1 MAPTTHAP
9 DETLAALLLRRLSS
23 VAVAPSAP
31 GLRDDAWLSARGVA
45 ALEAELADRG
55 HVLAPPLARAL
66 AALSPADLAVQG
78 SLLLHEVDRLLGN
91 DRPHIP
97 LFRGFPEDVPEHAHS
112 LYATRIHA
120 LLARQPFQPC
130 VRCGRVGDIV
140 ELPSCAHLLCSRCV
154 ADLEYCECCGMRLGL
169 PTAAP
174 TSREEP
180 PADTP
185 PVRVLHLLDGTQDAA
200 LTALLRI
207 LTGRAVPPT
216 PADRA
221 DLDTLLRLA
230 DPAVVAAALPAEI
243 PVRETRARVLAALLP
258 DAASDDLLARHLR
271 SATDVLRL
279 LVAWSGGEPDLVAPP
294 RLRSLPRRLRRTLL
308 RLLDGFDPHRLVED
322 LRRHPGLW
330 KRAGELLHPFEHSA
344 RHPRA
349 ALAFAV
355 LRGTDPFAP
364 GLTLAGDVLP
374 ADELRLVGGESTA
387 RLTFHGWGAQVERA
401 LATGDLLWALELLR
415 RRPGELVRRLHQLLR
430 WGAPEVV
437 EPVLAD
443 VLPSVG
449 VSALL
454 AAWGRLRALSH
465 PLDSTRVVF
474 PRGRLAAAHRL
485 DDWGVPVSPAQ
496 AHGCCRLLEAELLRR
511 WATADW
517 EAAVL
522 DAGLADLGVPLA
534 TRQTSRALVE
544 LPRGSRQPLPDAMRL
559 RLFLHWVQPPKVRV
573 DLDLSVALYDAHW
586 RFVGLC
592 DYTHLVH
599 GEKAAVHSGDFTAA
613 PAPHGATE
621 FVDLDLAALRDGG
634 VRFALPVLFSFND
647 VPFDDLPVALAGVLG
662 TEGPRA
668 AFDPRLVRQRFEL
681 SGDSRVSLPLVL
693 DLEERELL
701 WTDVQLPAAGGA
713 HNVWRYRDR
722 LGRLGRDLFLHFAPG
737 RQLSLWETA
746 SRRAAAGAGT
756 VLVRQRDGSV
766 DLFRRG
772 GDESSA
778 DFAERLA
785 FPAVADGQ
793 RLTESDIAQLLRGK
807 RVLAVLAT
815 GDLSPALLAESSGAL
830 FRGLPGR
837 VDAVP
842 VARVA
847 RLSASDLLPSEAT
860 DE

>member
-294 RLRSLPRRLRRTLL
+294 RLRSLPVGCDGRCCACSTASTRTAW
-308 RLLDGFDPHRLVED
+308 
-322 LRRHPGLW
+322 W
-330 KRAGELLHPFEHSA
+330 KICAGT
-344 RHPRA
+344 
-349 ALAFAV
+349 
-355 LRGTDPFAP
+355 RGCGSAP
-364 GLTLAGDVLP
+364 GNCCTPSSTRRATRVPHSPSPSCAGPTPSLP
-374 ADELRLVGGESTA
+374 A
-387 RLTFHGWGAQVERA
+387 
-401 LATGDLLWALELLR
+401 
-415 RRPGELVRRLHQLLR
+415 
-430 WGAPEVV
+430 
-437 EPVLAD
+437 
-443 VLPSVG
+443 
-449 VSALL
+449 
-454 AAWGRLRALSH
+454 
-465 PLDSTRVVF
+465 
-474 PRGRLAAAHRL
+474 
-485 DDWGVPVSPAQ
+485 
-496 AHGCCRLLEAELLRR
+496 
-511 WATADW
+511 
-517 EAAVL
+517 
-522 DAGLADLGVPLA
+522 
-534 TRQTSRALVE
+534 
-544 LPRGSRQPLPDAMRL
+544 
-559 RLFLHWVQPPKVRV
+559 
-573 DLDLSVALYDAHW
+573 
-586 RFVGLC
+586 
-592 DYTHLVH
+592 
-599 GEKAAVHSGDFTAA
+599 
-613 PAPHGATE
+613 
-621 FVDLDLAALRDGG
+621 
-634 VRFALPVLFSFND
+634 
-647 VPFDDLPVALAGVLG
+647 
-662 TEGPRA
+662 
-668 AFDPRLVRQRFEL
+668 
-681 SGDSRVSLPLVL
+681 
-693 DLEERELL
+693 
-701 WTDVQLPAAGGA
+701 
-713 HNVWRYRDR
+713 
-722 LGRLGRDLFLHFAPG
+722 
-737 RQLSLWETA
+737 
-746 SRRAAAGAGT
+746 
-756 VLVRQRDGSV
+756 
-766 DLFRRG
+766 
-772 GDESSA
+772 
-778 DFAERLA
+778 
-785 FPAVADGQ
+785 
-793 RLTESDIAQLLRGK
+793 
-807 RVLAVLAT
+807 
-815 GDLSPALLAESSGAL
+815 
-830 FRGLPGR
+830 
-837 VDAVP
+837 
-842 VARVA
+842 
-847 RLSASDLLPSEAT
+847 
-860 DE
+860 